1 MSALAVRLAYI
12 TGVQLPLVG
21 MLLTSWYKYLLLEIL
36 YYSPQSI
43 FILFSTLALKADID
57 IVADLGYSML
67 IQDMARQSAY
77 FCEKSGAGGFIGVML
92 CTVQSYMNN
101 LVSTAARQIHDL
113 SMALAELPD

>member
-1 MSALAVRLAYI
+1 
-12 TGVQLPLVG
+12 
-21 MLLTSWYKYLLLEIL
+21 MLLVIVHYN
-36 YYSPQSI
+36 PAQSI
-43 FILFSTLALKADID
+43 LTFFSTLALKAD